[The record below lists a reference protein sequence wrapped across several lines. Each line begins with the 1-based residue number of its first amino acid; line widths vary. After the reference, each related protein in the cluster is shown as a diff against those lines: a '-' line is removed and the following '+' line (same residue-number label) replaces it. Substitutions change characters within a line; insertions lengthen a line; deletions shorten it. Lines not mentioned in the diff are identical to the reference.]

1 VAYAIVLFDL
11 DGTLT
16 DSQAGIVASYVHAV
30 SAFGQVADET
40 TIRQWIGPPLH
51 EGFAALGVPQDQIES
66 AIARYRAYYAET
78 GMYQNQLFAG
88 VAEML
93 AELAAAGMTLG
104 LTTSKLQRFAETILA
119 HFEIIEHFEVV
130 AGATIDRFRISKE
143 DIVAFA
149 LESLGRPEPS
159 TVALVGDRKY
169 DMHAATY
176 HGLHAVG
183 VAWGYGGR
191 EELQASG
198 SEVIAEGPRALTD
211 ILLSP
216 PGRLGMRR

>member
-1 VAYAIVLFDL
+1 VVYATVLFDL
-11 DGTLT
+11 DGTLA
-16 DSQAGIVASYVHAV
+16 DSQAGIVASYIHAV

-66 AIARYRAYYAET
+66 AITTYRAYYAET

-93 AELAAAGMTLG
+93 ADLTAAGITLG
-104 LTTSKLQRFAETILA
+104 LATSKLQKFAEAILT
-119 HFEIIEHFEVV
+119 HFGIVEHFEVV
-130 AGATIDRFRISKE
+130 AGATADRSRISKE

-169 DMHAATY
+169 DMHAAAY

-183 VAWGYGGR
+183 AAWGYGGK
-191 EELQASG
+191 EELEASG
-198 SEVIAEGPRALTD
+198 SEVITEDPRTLTAV
-211 ILLSP
+211 LLSP
-216 PGRLGMRR
+216 PSADPP